1 VTTDLSTLVVARS
14 QVTIR
19 TGISTDLDSYQVDI
33 EGLST
38 THILR
43 AIPEIVSRIEADGEA
58 AKVSLAKG
66 AFLSTASTLT
76 TAPGWM
82 YLLGEDYYDLTAD
95 PAVATLGKFRFAA
108 TSAAAASTIGV
119 GGMVV
124 RFGSGTSQRLYTNVE
139 PFTPVP
145 GSTVDVPMTA
155 QVAGAAGNIGNSASL
170 FLVTAYPGLSA
181 TNPPIAGSS
190 SWITTRGRDVE
201 ALPVL
206 ADRCRARWADLAEG
220 TAAEK
225 FARLVRLAFTSQGLT
240 NPITRIYVDDTNP
253 LGPGSVRIFL
263 ATDSGPASVGD
274 VAIVQAYIAPA
285 GQTAKNRWAVGQGAF
300 VAAPASTLSIA
311 VTGTIKGPT
320 DSASALVQ
328 ASAALLALEPTYAI
342 GGAVVYLEQIR
353 SALLTGTTGA
363 VNVTLTAPNADTT
376 ITAGAIVA
384 FTPVTLSVV
393 P

>member
-1 VTTDLSTLVVARS
+1 MTTDLSTLVVARS

-19 TGISTDLDSYQVDI
+19 TGIFADLDSYQVDI
-33 EGLST
+33 EGQST

-58 AKVSLAKG
+58 AKVNIAKG

-82 YLLGEDYYDLTAD
+82 YLLAEDYYDLTAD

-124 RFGSGTSQRLYTNVE
+124 RYGVGTAQRLYTNTE

-145 GSTVDVPMTA
+145 GDAVLVPMTA
-155 QVAGAAGNIGNSASL
+155 QVAGAAGNIGNNATL
-170 FLVTAYPGLSA
+170 ALVTAYPGLTA

-225 FARLVRLAFTSQGLT
+225 FARLVRLAFTSAGLT
-240 NPITRIYVDDTNP
+240 NPISRIYVDDTNP

-274 VAIVQAYIAPA
+274 VAIVQAYIEE
-285 GQTAKNRWAVGQGAF
+285 RWSVGQGAF

-320 DSASALVQ
+320 DSAAALVQ

-363 VNVTLTAPNADTT
+363 VNVTLTAPSADTT

>member
-19 TGISTDLDSYQVDI
+19 TGIFADLDSYQVDI
-33 EGLST
+33 EGQST

-43 AIPEIVSRIEADGEA
+43 AIPEIVSRIEADGET

-82 YLLGEDYYDLTAD
+82 YLLAEDYYDLTAD

-124 RFGSGTSQRLYTNVE
+124 RYGVGTAQRLYSNTE

-155 QVAGAAGNIGNSASL
+155 QVAGAAGNIGNNATL
-170 FLVTAYPGLSA
+170 YLVTAYPGISA

-274 VAIVQAYIAPA
+274 VAIVQAYIEE
-285 GQTAKNRWAVGQGAF
+285 RWAVGQGAF
-300 VAAPASTLSIA
+300 VAAAASTLSIA

-342 GGAVVYLEQIR
+342 GGATVYLEKIR
-353 SALLTGTTGA
+353 TTLMNGVTGA
-363 VNVTLTAPNADTT
+363 ADVVLTAPAGNTT
-376 ITAGAIVA
+376 ITAGAIVT
-384 FTPVTLSVV
+384 FTPVALSVV

>member
-1 VTTDLSTLVVARS
+1 MTTDLSTLVVARS

-19 TGISTDLDSYQVDI
+19 TGIFTDLDSYEVDI

-58 AKVSLAKG
+58 AKVNIAKG

-76 TAPGWM
+76 SAPGWM
-82 YLLGEDYYDLTAD
+82 YLLAEDYYDLTAD
-95 PAVATLGKFRFAA
+95 PAVATLGKFRFAYA
-108 TSAAAASTIGV
+108 AAAASTIGV

-124 RFGSGTSQRLYTNVE
+124 RYGVGTAQRLYTNTE

-155 QVAGAAGNIGNSASL
+155 QVAGAAGNIGNNATL
-170 FLVTAYPGLSA
+170 ALVTAYPGLTA

-274 VAIVQAYIAPA
+274 VAIVQAYIED
-285 GQTAKNRWAVGQGAF
+285 RWAVGQGAF
-300 VAAPASTLSIA
+300 VAAAASTLSIA

-363 VNVTLTAPNADTT
+363 VNVTLTAPSADTT
-376 ITAGAIVA
+376 ITAGAIVS

>member
-1 VTTDLSTLVVARS
+1 MTTDLSTLVSARS

-19 TGISTDLDSYQVDI
+19 TGIFADLASYQVDI
-33 EGLST
+33 EGQST

-43 AIPEIVSRIEADGEA
+43 AMPEIVSRIEADGEA

-66 AFLSTASTLT
+66 AFLSTAATLT

-82 YLLGEDYYDLTAD
+82 YLLAEDYYDLEVD
-95 PAVATLGKFRFAA
+95 PAVATLGKMRFAA
-108 TSAAAASTIGV
+108 TATAAASTIGV

-124 RFGSGTSQRLYTNVE
+124 RYGVGTAQRLYQNTE

-145 GSTVDVPMTA
+145 GDAVLVPMAA
-155 QVAGAAGNIGNSASL
+155 QVAGSAGNIGNNATL
-170 FLVTAYPGLSA
+170 YLVTAYPGLSV
-181 TNPPIAGSS
+181 TNPPISGTS

-225 FARLVRLAFTSQGLT
+225 FARLVRLAFTSAGLT

-263 ATDSGPASVGD
+263 ATDSGPASVD
-274 VAIVQAYIAPA
+274 EVARVQAYIE
-285 GQTAKNRWAVGQGAF
+285 TRWAVGQGAF
-300 VAAPASTLSIA
+300 VAAAASTLNIA

-363 VNVTLTAPNADTT
+363 VNVTLTAPAADTT